1 MQVQGWPFGK
11 TPPAPLRTLG
21 FARPRSA
28 GTRSSKELIRRRLL
42 PLIRRRTRTL
52 RGGTHTIA
60 MCLGVKPSWGDSFLR
75 GGTRFLT
82 IASVSFTLL
91 FPSYLLFLQFIQFL
105 FLFIFMIF
113 NNFFNLPFLI
123 I

>member
-42 PLIRRRTRTL
+42 PLIRRRTRAL

-82 IASVSFTLL
+82 IALCFRLFYVTL
-91 FPSYLLFLQFIQFL
+91 SFL
-105 FLFIFMIF
+105 FVIFTIHPIFIFIYF
-113 NNFFNLPFLI
+113 YDF
-123 I
+123 